1 MLNPLAERS
10 PVDSGTVRVLIG
22 MYSQGR
28 GTKTAHMDMVHMGRF
43 GSVGTLWVCG
53 HAMPVMGAVVAV
65 SSRIL

>member
-1 MLNPLAERS
+1 MVRC
-10 PVDSGTVRVLIG
+10 TVMVCTV
-22 MYSQGR
+22 MVQGR